1 MCKVIRETIVM
12 SEEELKNLP
21 PYVLEDVMQRLRK
34 IEDDLPPRVD
44 RLEYTVE
51 SIRKELREMRD
62 EQKEADRRSE
72 NSFNDISQK
81 LDKTVGDLTKEIT
94 EIGKKIARWSGIVFT
109 ISGLLWLFLAYG
121 ESLVT
126 IMANIKGMS

>member
-21 PYVLEDVMQRLRK
+21 PYVLEDVIQRLRK

>member
-1 MCKVIRETIVM
+1 M

-21 PYVLEDVMQRLRK
+21 PYVLEDVIQRLRK